1 MGQSSRCCR
10 YTCIM
15 TGTRKIRV
23 LQTIRQGLIGGGE
36 THVLSLVGQLDT
48 TRFHPIVLSFTDGP
62 MIDQLRKMGV
72 EHHVIP
78 SLKAFDLM
86 QWRKVKELLQEEDI
100 DIVHAHGSRAASNL
114 FFPARAL
121 KIPLLY
127 TIHGWSFH
135 DDQPFMVKQL
145 RVFSERFLTA
155 NMQRNISVSAS
166 NFETGKA
173 HFSNFQSTIINNG
186 IDLNRFNPENAAKDI
201 RSELN
206 IPAHHTLVG
215 FIARMTAQKDPL
227 TMIRAFAQVLQQRK
241 DTTLLMVGEGEL
253 RADMERLVNELGI
266 QEHVIF
272 QPFRQDVPDILQ
284 ATDIYCLPSLWEGMP
299 IGLLEAMAMKNAV
312 VVTNVDGSREI
323 IQHMKNGCMVEARNT
338 AMLSDTILNL
348 IGGKDLREKLQNAAL
363 ATVRQNFSVVEMTAR
378 VEQLYEEV
386 LQLKRNTA

>member
-1 MGQSSRCCR
+1 
-10 YTCIM
+10 M
-15 TGTRKIRV
+15 TGTKKIRI

-36 THVLSLVGQLDT
+36 THVLSLVGQLDPA
-48 TRFHPIVLSFTDGP
+48 RFHPIVLSFTDGP

-86 QWRKVKELLQEEDI
+86 QWKKVKALLEDEDI

-114 FFPARAL
+114 LFPAKAL

-135 DDQPFMVKQL
+135 DDQPFVIKQL
-145 RVFSERFLTA
+145 RVFSERFLTS

-166 NFETGKA
+166 NFETGKS

-186 IDLNRFNPENAAKDI
+186 IDLNRFNPENPHKDI

-227 TMIRAFAQVLQQRK
+227 TMVRAFSLVLDKYK
-241 DTTLLMVGEGEL
+241 DVTLLLVGEGEL
-253 RADMERLVNELGI
+253 RWEMEELVNELGI
-266 QEHVIF
+266 GDHVIF
-272 QPFRQDVPDILQ
+272 QPFRQDVPDLLH

-312 VVTNVDGSREI
+312 IVTNVDGSKEI
-323 IQHMKNGCMVEARNT
+323 IQHMENGCMVEARNPG
-338 AMLSDTILNL
+338 MLSEAILNL
-348 IGGKDLREKLQNAAL
+348 ICSIEFRKKLQNAAL
-363 ATVRQNFSVVEMTAR
+363 ATVRKNFSVVEMTAQ

-386 LQLKRNTA
+386 LQLKKNTA